1 MNNRLRLRSPWDVL
15 AGGVLIM
22 SVLLGGSW
30 LGQVTAPYCPNRWI
44 HFLVYAAVT
53 SIPCAAWR
61 TKRGVLCSLS
71 VIGFSVVCGFFLAI
85 AGRPE
90 NGLENV
96 FSDLFGIAAGVL
108 LGLNLRLM
116 GGSANNRRLETKAAP
131 VNDTLKIPS
140 RPVRGIA
147 GKPRTPSLAG

>member
-1 MNNRLRLRSPWDVL
+1 MNNHLRLRSAWDVL

-22 SVLLGGSW
+22 SALLGGSW
-30 LGQVTAPYCPNRWI
+30 LSQVTVPYCPNRWV

-71 VIGFSVVCGFFLAI
+71 VIGFSVVCGFFLAV
-85 AGRPE
+85 ACRQE

-108 LGLNLRLM
+108 LGLNLRFM
-116 GGSANNRRLETKAAP
+116 GGSANNRRHETQAAP
-131 VNDTLKIPS
+131 VNDALKTQS
-140 RPVRGIA
+140 RRARRIA
-147 GKPRTPSLAG
+147 AEPHTPSLAG

>member
-1 MNNRLRLRSPWDVL
+1 MNNHLRLRSAWDVL

-22 SVLLGGSW
+22 SALLGGSW
-30 LGQVTAPYCPNRWI
+30 LGQVIVPYCPNRWV

-85 AGRPE
+85 ACRQE

-116 GGSANNRRLETKAAP
+116 GGSANNRRHDTQAAP
-131 VNDTLKIPS
+131 VNDALKTL
-140 RPVRGIA
+140 A
-147 GKPRTPSLAG
+147 GECGALREEPRTPSLAG